1 MGHCRWWKWPERNER
16 GLGRNMKPL
25 KLIAFDREDLRIMSA
40 YVQDAVLRVADLA
53 HDPASGSFVLE
64 MNRYVWEKKQGF
76 FDRRGER
83 RRSVL
88 AVKRVTSVRSS
99 GIDRAK
105 GDDVLNLLAVSFHRG
120 EEPAG
125 AIELTFSGG
134 AAIRLEVEC
143 IEVQLTDIGAA
154 WETLARPDH
163 DRDGGEG

>member
-1 MGHCRWWKWPERNER
+1 
-16 GLGRNMKPL
+16 MKPL
-25 KLIAFDREDLRIMSA
+25 KLIAFDKDDLRIVSA
-40 YVQDAVLRVADLA
+40 HIQDAVLRVADIA
-53 HDPASGSFVLE
+53 HDRRGGAFLLE
-64 MNRYVWEKKQGF
+64 MNRFVWEKKRGF

-88 AVKRVTSVRSS
+88 AIRRVTSVRSS
-99 GIDRAK
+99 GIDRTK

-134 AAIRLEVEC
+134 AAIRVEVEC

-154 WETLARPDH
+154 WETLSRPDH
-163 DRDGGEG
+163 DRDDGEG